1 MINHIQYNLTL
12 INLKVLHDLPHVFDR
27 HDEDAEQ
34 SCSWNYKSSYCRHHL
49 THHHNHKSDHNINFT
64 RQNNHQNNCMVKII
78 TIIKIIA
85 MIRIIININFFEGLA
100 TITWRCRASGGDS
113 ILQNICQSQ
122 YHSISYPANSF
133 IFICI
138 PFLCYLYLISFLSY
152 LNFPY
157 FLGGWVITLTGW

>member
-34 SCSWNYKSSYCRHHL
+34 SCSWNYKSWYCQHHL

-85 MIRIIININFFEGLA
+85 MIRIIININFFEGFA

-138 PFLCYLYLISFLSY
+138 PFLCFLSY